1 MTLPPIAI
9 GFLSMGGLLVLLALR
24 LPIGFSMIVVSTL
37 GIAAVRDWGVAAS
50 ALKSEPF
57 DFASHWS
64 FSAIP
69 MFILMGA
76 VVHNAGIAS
85 GIFRAARA
93 WVGNVPGGL
102 AVSANIACAGFSAAS
117 GSSLATA
124 AAMGRIA
131 IPEMKVAGYDMRLAT
146 GVVASAGTLGV
157 MIPPSI
163 TFLIYAIFAE
173 QSVGKLFVAGI
184 LPGLLTAVIYAG
196 MIVGLCIY
204 RPGLAPRAIQTATLR
219 EKFASMR
226 EVWPLLAFIVLIIGG
241 MYGGIFTATE
251 AGAFGAFFAFVIVA
265 VQGKLSWTVMKNSV
279 LETVNT
285 TAAIFWVAI
294 GAMLFT
300 RLLAMTGVGRFLT
313 EAIGSWAFD
322 PLLLVLASSII
333 YLVLGMFLDPLG
345 VLLISLPV
353 LLPIVKAVDIDL
365 IWFGV
370 LVVKFVE
377 IGLLTPP
384 VGMNV
389 YVIKSVTGRDVK
401 LETIFQGA
409 MLFLLCEVVIVA
421 LLIGFPAIS
430 TYLPSLM
437 D

>member
-1 MTLPPIAI
+1 MMFTTTAI
-9 GFLSMGGLLVLLALR
+9 GFISLGGLLLLLAMR
-24 LPIGFSMIVVSTL
+24 LPIGFSMIAVSTL
-37 GIAAVRDWGVAAS
+37 GIAAVRGWDVAAS
-50 ALKSEPF
+50 ALRSEPF
-57 DFASHWS
+57 DFATRWS
-64 FSAIP
+64 FTAIP

-76 VVHNAGIAS
+76 VVHNAGIAK
-85 GIFRAARA
+85 GIFRAARL
-93 WVGNVPGGL
+93 WFGGVPGGL
-102 AVSANIACAGFSAAS
+102 AVSANMACAGFSAAS

-131 IPEMKVAGYDMRLAT
+131 IPEMKAAGYDMRLAT

-163 TFLIYAIFAE
+163 TFIIYAIFAE

-184 LPGLLTAVIYAG
+184 LPGLLTAVVYTA
-196 MIVGLCIY
+196 MIVGLCTY
-204 RPGLAPRAIQTATLR
+204 KPHFAPRLVELVPMR
-219 EKFASMR
+219 EKLAALKD
-226 EVWPLLAFIVLIIGG
+226 VWPLITFIVIIIGG
-241 MYGGIFTATE
+241 MYGGVFTATE
-251 AGAFGAFFAFVIVA
+251 AGAFGAALAFIIVA
-265 VQGKLSWTVMKNSV
+265 FQRRLSWEVVKNSV
-279 LETVNT
+279 LETVIT
-285 TAAIFWVAI
+285 TASIFWVAI
-294 GAMLFT
+294 GAMLLT

-313 EAIGSWAFD
+313 ETIGSWAFD
-322 PLLLVLASSII
+322 PLLLVLASSIV
-333 YLVLGMFLDPLG
+333 YLILGMFLDPLG

-353 LLPIVKAVDIDL
+353 LLPIVKAINIDL

-389 YVIKSVTGRDVK
+389 YVIKSVCDDDVK

-409 MLFLLCEVVIVA
+409 GLFLLCEILIVF
-421 LLIGFPAIS
+421 LLVSFPKIS
-430 TYLPSLM
+430 TFLPGLM

>member
-1 MTLPPIAI
+1 MTPIDI
-9 GFLSMGGLLVLLALR
+9 GLLALVALLVLLALR
-24 LPIGFSMIVVSTL
+24 LPIGFAMIVVSTL
-37 GIAAVRDWGVAAS
+37 GIAAARGWDVAAS
-50 ALKSEPF
+50 TLRSEPF
-57 DFASHWS
+57 DFASRWS

-76 VVHNAGIAS
+76 VVHNAGIAH
-85 GIFRAARA
+85 GIFRAARM
-93 WVGNVPGGL
+93 WLSRVPGGL
-102 AVSANIACAGFSAAS
+102 AVSANLACAGFSAAS

-131 IPEMKVAGYDMRLAT
+131 IPEMRSAGYDMRLAT

-157 MIPPSI
+157 MIPPSL

-173 QSVGKLFVAGI
+173 QSVGKLFIAGI
-184 LPGLLTAVIYAG
+184 VPGLLTAFIYG
-196 MIVGLCIY
+196 VMIVTLCIY
-204 RPGLAPRAIQTATLR
+204 KPHFAPRTDEHFPLR
-219 EKFASMR
+219 EKITSLR
-226 EVWPLLAFIVLIIGG
+226 DVWPLLVFIVVIIGG
-241 MYGGIFTATE
+241 MYGGVFTATE
-251 AGAFGAFFAFVIVA
+251 AGAFGAFLAFVIVA
-265 VQGKLSWTVMKNSV
+265 VRGDLSWTVIKNSV
-279 LETVNT
+279 LETVIT
-285 TAAIFWVAI
+285 TASIFWVAI
-294 GAMLFT
+294 GAILLT

-313 EAIGSWAFD
+313 ELIGSWALD
-322 PLLLVLASSII
+322 PLLLVLASSVI

-353 LLPIVKAVDIDL
+353 LLPMFKAIHVDL

-389 YVIKSVTGRDVK
+389 YVIKSVTDDSVK

-409 MLFLLCEVVIVA
+409 GLFLLCEVLIVT
-421 LLIGFPAIS
+421 LLIAFPDLS
-430 TYLPSLM
+430 TFLPSLM
-437 D
+437 Y

>member
-1 MTLPPIAI
+1 MMLAPTTI
-9 GFLSMGGLLVLLALR
+9 GFIALAAMLVLLALR
-24 LPIGFSMIVVSTL
+24 LPIGFAMIVTSTL
-37 GIAAVRDWGVAAS
+37 GIAAVRGWEVAGS
-50 ALKSEPF
+50 ALRSEPF
-57 DFASHWS
+57 DFASRWS

-76 VVHNAGIAS
+76 VVHNAGIAR
-85 GIFRAARA
+85 GIFRAARM
-93 WVGNVPGGL
+93 WMGRIPGGL
-102 AVSANIACAGFSAAS
+102 AVSANLACAGFSAAS

-131 IPEMKVAGYDMRLAT
+131 IPEMRAAGYDMRLAT

-173 QSVGKLFVAGI
+173 QSVGKLFMAGVI
-184 LPGLLTAVIYAG
+184 PGLLTAFVYG
-196 MIVGLCIY
+196 VMIVGLCVLK
-204 RPGLAPRAIQTATLR
+204 PQFAPPVVEEFSLR
-219 EKFASMR
+219 EKIASLR
-226 EVWPLLAFIVLIIGG
+226 DVWPLLAFIVVIIGG

-251 AGAFGAFFAFVIVA
+251 AGAFGAALAFVIVA
-265 VQGKLSWTVMKNSV
+265 LRGDLTWAVIKNSV
-279 LETVNT
+279 IETVMT
-285 TAAIFWVAI
+285 TASIFWVAI
-294 GAMLFT
+294 GAMLLT
-300 RLLAMTGVGRFLT
+300 RMLAMTGVGHFLVQV
-313 EAIGSWAFD
+313 IGSWALD
-322 PLLLVLASSII
+322 PLLLVLASTVV

-353 LLPIVKAVDIDL
+353 LLPMVKAIHLDL

-389 YVIKSVTGRDVK
+389 YVIKSVSDDVP
-401 LETIFQGA
+401 LESIFHGA
-409 MLFLLCEVVIVA
+409 GLFLLCEVVIVT
-421 LLIGFPAIS
+421 LLIAFPQLS
-430 TYLPSLM
+430 TFLPSLM